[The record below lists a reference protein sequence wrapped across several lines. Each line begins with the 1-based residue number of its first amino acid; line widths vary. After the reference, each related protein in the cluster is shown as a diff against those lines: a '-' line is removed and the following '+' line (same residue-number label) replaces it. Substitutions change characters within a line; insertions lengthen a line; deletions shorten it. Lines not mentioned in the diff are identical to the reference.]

1 MALDLNTRA
10 ATICKINNLKSY
22 VLGHLFVFFH
32 RGFVFVSAESTL
44 GHF

>member
-1 MALDLNTRA
+1 MALDFDTRA

-22 VLGHLFVFFH
+22 FLGHLFVFSH
-32 RGFVFVSAESTL
+32 RGFVHVSTESAL